1 MDANSTILWRGG
13 GFLKLYKELYY
24 SKSFE
29 LLKKKKPSINQLLFN
44 LPINILDFNIC
55 SWKIFNN
62 KKFNIKINIERYSNI
77 YFSMEQKV

>member
-29 LLKKKKPSINQLLFN
+29 LLKKKTINKPTFI
-44 LPINILDFNIC
+44 
-55 SWKIFNN
+55 
-62 KKFNIKINIERYSNI
+62 
-77 YFSMEQKV
+77 